1 MRIIKIHKPDKK
13 KIKRIKRI
21 LPLIVNKH
29 YIDKN
34 IVYLWLEKNNIKD
47 KDLDLLLK
55 NNEVTSFSTGKFSTI
70 ILENDSS
77 SIKVQIINGSIT
89 IKI

>member
-13 KIKRIKRI
+13 KVKRVKRI

-47 KDLDLLLK
+47 KDLDLLLE
-55 NNEVTSFSTGKFSTI
+55 NNEVTSFSTGKSSTI
-70 ILENDSS
+70 ILENDFS